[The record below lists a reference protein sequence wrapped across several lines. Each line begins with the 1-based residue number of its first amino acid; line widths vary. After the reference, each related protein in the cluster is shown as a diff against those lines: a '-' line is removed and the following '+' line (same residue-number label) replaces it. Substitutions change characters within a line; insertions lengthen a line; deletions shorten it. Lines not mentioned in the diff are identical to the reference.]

1 MGKKDGKAVTTA
13 PQVDPNII
21 ARIANP
27 PQRGVDSNLSA
38 LALVRK
44 KQISGSVAVE
54 PLLTRAETLAH

>member
-1 MGKKDGKAVTTA
+1 MGKKDGKAATTA

-38 LALVRK
+38 LVRK